1 MLLSLTVK
9 NREGQPIL
17 FLLEKYMQLSTS
29 ITSEMRDESVPLFC
43 FDCLPVA
50 FSCELL
56 LLYYLL

>member
-43 FDCLPVA
+43 LPVA